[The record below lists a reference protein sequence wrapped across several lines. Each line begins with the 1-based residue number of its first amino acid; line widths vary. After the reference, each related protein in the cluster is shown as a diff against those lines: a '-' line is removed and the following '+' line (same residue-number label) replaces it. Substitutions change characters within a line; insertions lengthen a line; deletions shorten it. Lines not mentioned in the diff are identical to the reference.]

1 MATVFFTA
9 GVKDQQQDKHEQEL
23 RTLVVPHI
31 SNIFPPNPPT
41 PSELICTALHKTCR
55 QHISMPGAA
64 AFDV

>member
-23 RTLVVPHI
+23 RTLVVSHI

-41 PSELICTALHKTCR
+41 PSELHSST
-55 QHISMPGAA
+55 
-64 AFDV
+64 